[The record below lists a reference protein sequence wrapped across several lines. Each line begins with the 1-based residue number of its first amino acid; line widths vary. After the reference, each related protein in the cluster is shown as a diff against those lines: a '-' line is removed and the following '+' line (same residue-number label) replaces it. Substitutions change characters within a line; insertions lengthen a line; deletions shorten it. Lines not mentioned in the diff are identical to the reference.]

1 MKAKP
6 LIKSLLIA
14 SALTAATLAMARLP
28 LFANMEKRL
37 LDAAFILRGPEPVDP
52 NVAIVEIYDKSLA
65 AVGTWP
71 WPRSYHAALLKALEK
86 TKPSVIFY
94 DIVFPESSVQEEDET
109 FAEEIRKA
117 GNVILPFY
125 FPASSPDHF
134 WESPAVLPI
143 PALKDAAKSLAYINN
158 FRDPDGHAREFVLR
172 IPGHP
177 GFDLHSSLA
186 IAANYRGNP
195 RAFSKLFQPDSSILI
210 NFPGPYENLQ
220 RISFIDLMDPSR
232 SPQLLKSLEHRAV
245 LVGLTAS
252 GTTDLIPTVYSP
264 VYPGVGIQA
273 SMVHTLLTQ
282 KFIWKIPDFFY
293 GLLAFVFV
301 LLPLWLSV
309 KFHPLKSLS
318 YVGAFWIVLLA
329 GMQIAFQYYGY
340 WIPAGC
346 ILIVSFSTYLTV
358 QLIQFVKT
366 RFDRELILKELSLA
380 ADIQKSF
387 LPPPPSNIKG
397 LEIAAVNLPA
407 KQVGGDLYDFQVF
420 EDGLLSVCVGDVSG
434 KGAPAALFMA
444 KSISE
449 FRREARLKNP
459 GKVLE
464 ALNNRICEDGTSGLF
479 LTLLHLM
486 INPGSKSFTF
496 ASGGHEAVYCY
507 RKKDKTVELLNTGAG
522 LPLGVMAGNPYE
534 EKEVRCEAGDTLLL
548 ISDGVKE
555 AMNSRREIFG
565 VKRIQETLAAA
576 AHRNPQDVLIY
587 CRRKIGEFVKDAPQH
602 DDLTMVCIKFI

>member
-1 MKAKP
+1 VRAKS

-14 SALTAATLAMARLP
+14 LALTAATLTLGRFP
-28 LFANMEKRL
+28 TFESMEKRL

-52 NVAIVEIYDKSLA
+52 DVVIVEIDDKSLA

-71 WPRSYHAALLKALEK
+71 WPRSYHAALLKALGK
-86 TKPSVIFY
+86 TKPSIIFY
-94 DIVFPESSVQEEDET
+94 DIVFPESSVREEDET

-134 WESPAVLPI
+134 WESPEVFPI
-143 PALKDAAKSLAYINN
+143 PAFKAAAKSLAYINH
-158 FRDPDGHAREFVLR
+158 FRDPDGHAREFILR

-177 GFDLHSSLA
+177 GLDLHSSLA
-186 IAANYRGNP
+186 TAANYRGNA
-195 RAFSKLFQPDSSILI
+195 REFSKLFQPARAVLI
-210 NFPGPYENLQ
+210 NFPGPYENLH
-220 RISFIDLMDPSR
+220 RISFIDLMDPSGG
-232 SPQLLKSLEHRAV
+232 PQLLKALEHRAV

-282 KFIWKIPDFFY
+282 KFIWKIPVLFY
-293 GLLAFVFV
+293 GFLAFVFV
-301 LLPLWLSV
+301 LLPLWLSE

-318 YVGAFWIVLLA
+318 YIGAFWIMLLA

-340 WIPAGC
+340 WIPAGG

-380 ADIQKSF
+380 ADIQRSF

-420 EDGLLSVCVGDVSG
+420 EDGLVSVCVGDVSG

-449 FRREARLKNP
+449 FRREARLKSP
-459 GKVLE
+459 GKVLA
-464 ALNNRICEDGTSGLF
+464 ALNNKICEDGTSGLF
-479 LTLLHLM
+479 LTLLHLVV
-486 INPGSKSFTF
+486 NPETKSFTF
-496 ASGGHEAVYCY
+496 ASGGHEAIYCY
-507 RKKDKTVELLNTGAG
+507 RQKDRSVELLNTSAG
-522 LPLGVMAGNPYE
+522 LPLGVMAENPYE
-534 EKEVRCEAGDTLLL
+534 EKEAQCEAGDTLLL

-565 VKRIQETLAAA
+565 IKRIQETLAATA
-576 AHRNPQDVLIY
+576 QRDPQGILTY
-587 CRRKIGEFVKDAPQH
+587 CRKRIEEFVKDAPQH
-602 DDLTMVCIKFI
+602 DDLTMVCIKF